1 MNAFNEAV
9 RLLPPRL
16 AAALGQMAENAEEF
30 RLRTGFAPTAL
41 IFGTEVKLSDA
52 PVTSADIECLLEKA
66 TNASVHTAQADMAK
80 GFIPCRFGIRLGLCG
95 TGIVTGGRVAGLR
108 DISSVSVRIPHEVYG
123 CGGDVLDTLCRER
136 NANVLILSP
145 PGGGK
150 TTFLR
155 ECIRVL
161 SNAGTRV
168 AVADERGELAAMHR
182 GAAQFDI
189 GEHTDVLTDIPKAE
203 AVIMLL
209 RAMNPQVVV
218 MDEISSPADCAAVST
233 AIGCGVRVIATAHA
247 GSVNELHKRPAYKTL
262 LELKA
267 FSNAVIIS
275 NRAGVRSYSWEALA

>member
-1 MNAFNEAV
+1 MNAFDEAV

-16 AAALGQMAENAEEF
+16 AAALGQTAENAEEF

-41 IFGTEVKLSDA
+41 IYGTEVKLSEA
-52 PVTSADIECLLEKA
+52 MVTSADIECLIEKA
-66 TNASVHTAQADMAK
+66 TNASIHTAQADMAK

-95 TGIVTGGRVAGLR
+95 TGIITDGKVAGLR
-108 DISSVSVRIPHEVYG
+108 DISSVAVRIPHEVRG
-123 CGGDVLDTLCRER
+123 CGGEVLDILRREKT
-136 NANVLILSP
+136 ANVLIISP

-155 ECIRVL
+155 ECIRAL
-161 SNAGTRV
+161 SNAATRV

-182 GAAQFDI
+182 GAAQFDV

-218 MDEISSPADCAAVST
+218 MDEISSPDDCAAVTT

-247 GSVNELHKRPAYKTL
+247 GSVHELYKRPVYKNL

-275 NRAGVRSYSWEALA
+275 NNAGVRSYSWEALA